1 MSLCLTFVELLLLLL
16 PCHASVSTIVSAGF
30 ASGNSGGSPAQ
41 IAECRRYPLGE
52 PSGTVCREY
61 NLFMEIRGR
70 EVTGICIINIQ
81 PDSTIVGTVVN
92 EFGVKVFDFTYD
104 GSKAKVF
111 NVIRPLDK
119 WYIRK
124 VLRNDFRFILSNMQS
139 GIANPQQR
147 DVVEKKR
154 KLTVSPNG
162 NMVVENTR
170 FKVRYTFE
178 KLRE

>member
-1 MSLCLTFVELLLLLL
+1 MRHCLTFVELLFLWL
-16 PCHASVSTIVSAGF
+16 PCYGEIADCESATTEI
-30 ASGNSGGSPAQ
+30 AYCQSATTEEDSPSA
-41 IAECRRYPLGE
+41 
-52 PSGTVCREY
+52 TTEY

-92 EFGVKVFDFTYD
+92 EFGVKAFDFTYD

-124 VLRNDFRFILSNMQS
+124 VLRNDFRFILSNMRFR
-139 GIANPQQR
+139 ITNPQQR

-162 NMVVENTR
+162 DMIVENTR
-170 FKVRYTFE
+170 FKIRYTFE